1 MISLAFGLNND
12 IELNGKIYQLDLD
25 FSTVLMMFE
34 MFQDDD
40 LEEGYKFAGVLL
52 GVGNLSEEEIETMS
66 DQERIDFYQA
76 INERITDS
84 VVNIEP
90 ERDLAGNIIQSEIS
104 KEDYN
109 LVEDA
114 SYIFASFYKDY
125 KIDLVDSRGG
135 LHWDKF
141 NALLIS
147 LSDETKFKKI
157 VEIRQTKE
165 TSEMDSEQKTA
176 LRKAKKAYALKSTQK
191 SIEFEEMDLVQKREW
206 FIEQQKKRGEI
217 IE

>member
-52 GVGNLSEEEIETMS
+52 GVGNLSEEEIKTMS

-76 INERITDS
+76 INERITGS

-125 KIDLVDSRGG
+125 KIDLVDSRGS

-165 TSEMDSEQKTA
+165 TSDMDSEQKTA

-206 FIEQQKKRGEI
+206 FIEQQEKRGEI

>member
-12 IELNGKIYQLDLD
+12 IELNGKVYQLDLD

-40 LEEGYKFAGVLL
+40 LEEGYKFAGVLM
-52 GVGNLSEEEIETMS
+52 GVGNLSEEEIEVMS
-66 DQERIDFYQA
+66 DSERIDLYQA
-76 INERITDS
+76 INERITGS
-84 VVNIEP
+84 VVNVEP
-90 ERDLAGNIIQSEIS
+90 ERDLAGNIIQPETT
-104 KEDYN
+104 KNDYN

-114 SYIFASFYKDY
+114 DYIFASFYKDY
-125 KIDLVDSRGG
+125 KIDLVDSRGN

-147 LSDETKFKKI
+147 LSDETKFKKV

-165 TSEMDSEQKTA
+165 TSDMDADQKKA

-191 SIEFEEMDLVQKREW
+191 SIEFDEMDFIQKREW
-206 FIEQQKKRGEI
+206 FEKQQRERGEVN
-217 IE
+217 E

>member
-12 IELNGKIYQLDLD
+12 IGLNGKIYQLDLD

-76 INERITDS
+76 INERITGS

-125 KIDLVDSRGG
+125 KIDLVDSRGS

-165 TSEMDSEQKTA
+165 TSDMDSEQKTA